1 MTLTISPS
9 GHCQYDISTI
19 EWYGTCTLRSDKQ
32 VTNKRQTEVS
42 DNQIDIYDI
51 EGV

>member
-1 MTLTISPS
+1 MTLTISAS
-9 GHCQYDISTI
+9 GRCQYDSSTI
-19 EWYGTCTLRSDKQ
+19 EWYGTCTLISDKQ
-32 VTNKRQTEVS
+32 ATSERQTEVS

>member
-9 GHCQYDISTI
+9 GHCQYDSGVI
-19 EWYGTCTLRSDKQ
+19 EWYGTCTLISDKQ
-32 VTNKRQTEVS
+32 ATSKRQTEVP